1 MTNEQAL
8 EGLRNNMRDIRR
20 AIGKLNNHL
29 NDLENLVRVFSI
41 RLTATPTTVS
51 TDPKGEQ
58 Q

>member
-8 EGLRNNMRDIRR
+8 EGLRSNLRDIRR

-41 RLTATPTTVS
+41 RLTATPTAIS